1 MDKIFHLKK
10 SEGKN
15 TVERGTNECSAI
27 NVEKFMYY
35 MTMYLKNY
43 GKSRYGI
50 SPVLQ
55 LRSAIYLGSAQ
66 SNHLFVPNIL
76 SSPCISMMLAL
87 HVEC

>member
-35 MTMYLKNY
+35 MTMY
-43 GKSRYGI
+43 I
-50 SPVLQ
+50 
-55 LRSAIYLGSAQ
+55 
-66 SNHLFVPNIL
+66 
-76 SSPCISMMLAL
+76 
-87 HVEC
+87 